1 MTTNQPKHK
10 FELLIDADSLLYSA
24 AIMAE
29 TEIEWDIDSWTLV
42 CDHAQAKE
50 HFIAKVTDLIHLSKC
65 SAYTLAFTD
74 TKWFRYGV
82 YPEYKQKR
90 KRLRKPAG
98 YSALKKWAL
107 EGDELPNDCPGR
119 SLMWRNLEAD
129 DLISI
134 LATEPDKCKTRVIYS
149 IDKDLLQVPGVHF
162 KLEQKDDFVHALFLT
177 LLPKEAYYNF
187 LTQTLTGDAVD
198 NYKGLPS
205 CGPVSAKKIL
215 DKSPSWRGVLSAYT
229 QKGFSEEYALQ
240 QARLAKLLHWGM
252 YDEQT
257 NEVKLWNEKFNIGHI

>member
-10 FELLIDADSLLYSA
+10 FELLVDADSLLYSA
-24 AIMAE
+24 AVMAE
-29 TEIEWDIDSWTLV
+29 TEVEWDIDNWTIH
-42 CDHAQAKE
+42 CDHKQAKE
-50 HFIAKVTDLIHLSKC
+50 HFHSKVTDLIHLSKC

-74 TKWFRYGV
+74 TSCFRYQV

-98 YSALKKWAL
+98 YSTLKKWAL

-119 SLMWRNLEAD
+119 SVMYKNIEAD
-129 DLISI
+129 DVIGI
-134 LATEPDKCKTRVIYS
+134 LATQPNKKRVIYS
-149 IDKDLLQVPGVHF
+149 IDKDLLTVPGTHL
-162 KLEQKDDFVHALFLT
+162 KLDKKDDFVHVLFLT
-177 LLPKEAYYNF
+177 LSPKEAYYNF